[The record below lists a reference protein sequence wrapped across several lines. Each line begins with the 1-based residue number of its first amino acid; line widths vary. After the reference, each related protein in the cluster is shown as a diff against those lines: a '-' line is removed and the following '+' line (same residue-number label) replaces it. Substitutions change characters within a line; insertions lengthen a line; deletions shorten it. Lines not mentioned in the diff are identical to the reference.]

1 MTSRSQTQCPVVSG
15 VVNLHK
21 PSGMTSRAAVDL
33 VKRLLRPAKT
43 GHAGTLDPL
52 ASGVL
57 VVCVG
62 SATRLIDY
70 VQRMPKRYR
79 ATFLL
84 GRTSPTEDIEG
95 DVSVLANAPQPGRDE
110 IASAAARLTGEILQR
125 PPAYSALKVAGRRA
139 YDLARAGHAVVLMPR
154 KIVVHSIDT
163 IDYAYPQLTLDIR
176 CGSGTYVR
184 SLGRDLAESLGTG
197 AVMSA
202 LERSEIG
209 HFHIADACQ
218 CDRLAANDVAEWL
231 RPPVEAA
238 RDLPTVTLTVEQT
251 AEIAHGRFVTL
262 ASAGDANHTELAGI
276 SPDGALV
283 AILRRRSDGRF
294 DPRINL
300 AAAK

>member
-1 MTSRSQTQCPVVSG
+1 M
-15 VVNLHK
+15 
-21 PSGMTSRAAVDL
+21 

-62 SATRLIDY
+62 PATRLIDY

-95 DVSVLANAPQPGRDE
+95 EVKMLANAPQPSRDE
-110 IASAAARLTGEILQR
+110 IASAAARLTGEIRQR

-139 YDLARAGHAVVLMPR
+139 YDLARAGHEIELAPR
-154 KIVVHSIDT
+154 TIIVHSIDT

-202 LERSEIG
+202 LERSEVG
-209 HFHIADACQ
+209 HFHIADAWPF
-218 CDRLAANDVAEWL
+218 DRLTASNVSEWL
-231 RPPVEAA
+231 GPPLDAA
-238 RDLPTVTLTVEQT
+238 RS
-251 AEIAHGRFVTL
+251 AHHDSHRRSDGRHRARSL
-262 ASAGDANHTELAGI
+262 RRAGNGKCCKSNGI
-276 SPDGALV
+276 GGNRADGALV
-283 AILRRRSDGRF
+283 AILCRRSDGQF
-294 DPRINL
+294 GPRINL
-300 AAAK
+300 TAAN